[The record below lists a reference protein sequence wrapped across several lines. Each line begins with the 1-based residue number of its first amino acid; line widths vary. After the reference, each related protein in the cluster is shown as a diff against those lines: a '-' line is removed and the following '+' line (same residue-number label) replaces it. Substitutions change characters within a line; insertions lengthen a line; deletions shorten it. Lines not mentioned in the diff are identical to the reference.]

1 MDETRVAA
9 SYVQLLF
16 EHMAALGRADALGK
30 PPAPTENFV
39 ALRRWQALLEQARV
53 LDPGAKAT
61 FPLRL
66 ARGIAPRHFGVVGF
80 AALACG
86 TLAEAL
92 RRLERYHR
100 SVYDVNIAQVHPCP
114 EGLCIEWGVERG
126 RPGAL
131 VDETAIAAL
140 VQLTRAFTGQPV
152 RALAVDF
159 VNRRPADVRPYE
171 DFFGGPVR
179 FDQPSTRV
187 VLSARDLALPL
198 RGADAALLALLDAQ
212 AEALLQ
218 QVAAVGEPVGV
229 WRQALVGLI
238 RSGRTQLP
246 DLAQSL
252 QMSPRSLQRR
262 LAEQGQSFQTLLGQ
276 TRQQLAEAYLRDPNV
291 ELAEVALLLGYSEQ
305 SAFTRAFRQWT
316 GQAPLQWRRQQKNR
330 N

>member
-16 EHMAALGRADALGK
+16 EHMAALGCAQALGE
-30 PPAPTENFV
+30 PPTPTETFV
-39 ALRRWQALLEQARV
+39 ALRRWQALLAQARE
-53 LDPGAKAT
+53 LDPGPKST
-61 FPLRL
+61 FALRL
-66 ARGIAPRHFGVVGF
+66 ARGIRPRHFGVVGF

-86 TLAEAL
+86 TLGEAL
-92 RRLERYHR
+92 QRLERHHR
-100 SVYDVNIAQVHPCP
+100 SVYDVNVAQVRPCS
-114 EGLCIEWGVERG
+114 EGICIEWGVERG

-140 VQLTRAFTGQPV
+140 VQLTREFTAKPV

-159 VNRRPADVRPYE
+159 VNRRPADMRPYE
-171 DFFGGPVR
+171 EFFGGLVR

-187 VLSARDLALPL
+187 VLAQRDLALPL

-212 AEALLQ
+212 AETLLQ
-218 QVAAVGEPVGV
+218 QVAAVSEPLGV
-229 WRQALVGLI
+229 WRHALVGLI
-238 RSGRTQLP
+238 RSGKTSLA
-246 DLAQSL
+246 DLAHSL

-262 LAEQGQSFQTLLGQ
+262 LAAHSQSFQSLLGQ
-276 TRQQLAEAYLRDPNV
+276 TRQQLAEAYLRDANV

-316 GQAPLQWRRQQKNR
+316 GQAPLQWRRQHTR
-330 N
+330 

>member
-16 EHMAALGRADALGK
+16 EHLAAIGRAGALG
-30 PPAPTENFV
+30 PPPGPGESFV
-39 ALRRWQALLEQARV
+39 ALRRWQALLSQARD
-53 LDPGAKAT
+53 LDPGPRQT

-86 TLAEAL
+86 TLGEAL
-92 RRLERYHR
+92 LRLERYHR
-100 SVYDVNIAQVHPCP
+100 SVYDVNVAQVQPCP
-114 EGLCIEWGVERG
+114 QGVCIEWGVERG

-140 VQLTRAFTGQPV
+140 VQLTREFTGRPV

-159 VNRRPADVRPYE
+159 VNHRPADLRPYE

-179 FDQPSTRV
+179 FEQPATRL
-187 VLSARDLALPL
+187 VLAGPDLALPL
-198 RGADAALLALLDAQ
+198 RGADPALLALLDAQ

-218 QVAAVGEPVGV
+218 QVAAVTGPVGV

-238 RSGRTQLP
+238 RSGRTQLG
-246 DLAQSL
+246 DLALAL

-262 LAEQGQSFQTLLGQ
+262 LGEQGQSFQALLSD
-276 TRQQLAEAYLRDPNV
+276 TRRQLAEAYLRDDTV

-316 GQAPLQWRRQQKNR
+316 GRAPLQWRRQHKR
-330 N
+330 